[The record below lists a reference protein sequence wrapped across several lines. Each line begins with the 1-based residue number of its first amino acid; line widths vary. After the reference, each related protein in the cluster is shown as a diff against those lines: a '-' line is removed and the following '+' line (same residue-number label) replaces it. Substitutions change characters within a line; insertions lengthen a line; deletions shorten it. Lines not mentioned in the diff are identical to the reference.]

1 MSTRTG
7 VVSSE
12 LMDRLILAVGKFD
25 GDVPCKR
32 CNGASIGASSLLGE
46 ELGVSSGRA
55 SSLVQA
61 ATLPPYEYVDSPVKG
76 RSRQYLRFTDKGLA
90 RWVELTERGA
100 APPGP
105 PAKGNDGND
114 QEGDRNVTNNRI
126 GAGQPPVGQVG
137 QWEDVSRAIYAQHEG
152 PKRTRLGPLNLPI
165 CQVWVPKGE
174 RRDDGHGV
182 ILTPREETDL
192 VGEPWQIEGASLEAA
207 DDAALISHAGSP
219 APTAN
224 ELVEGFFAE
233 LRRLW
238 AAEEKWQREQNYLV
252 KRADDELGLLR
263 KKVRAGDALLSDF
276 TNQLRA
282 ARDDRD
288 AAKAEVE
295 RLGTELN
302 RVSQRHADKAEECN
316 QLRAALEQVSKVKLK
331 PEELAR
337 LARRVTK

>member
-7 VVSSE
+7 VVSPE

-76 RSRQYLRFTDKGLA
+76 RSRQYLRFTDRGLA

-100 APPGP
+100 APPEP
-105 PAKGNDGND
+105 PAAIAAINDDTNTVDAVDVND
-114 QEGDRNVTNNRI
+114 EKLPAVGEWADATYERWITWSGARRIHDGVKQVWEVGDR
-126 GAGQPPVGQVG
+126 
-137 QWEDVSRAIYAQHEG
+137 
-152 PKRTRLGPLNLPI
+152 
-165 CQVWVPKGE
+165 GE
-174 RRDDGHGV
+174 RHDDGHGV

-238 AAEEKWQREQNYLV
+238 AAEEKWQREQDYFV
-252 KRADDELGLLR
+252 KRADDELESLR

-276 TNQLRA
+276 TNQLCA